1 MAVSADSFM
10 GIIISLMFFALGVA
24 TTAVANK
31 GKTVPS
37 FSRDSN
43 GEPVT
48 GQVVVRDY
56 PNIVFGSIFIVLS
69 VTIFAMAVRAM
80 MA

>member
-1 MAVSADSFM
+1 MALSADVFM
-10 GIIISLMFFALGVA
+10 GILISLLFFALGVA

-31 GKTVPS
+31 GKQVPS
-37 FSRDSN
+37 FSRDAN

-48 GQVVVRDY
+48 GQVTLRDY

-69 VTIFAMAVRAM
+69 VVIFAMAVRAA